1 MKNDLQTQAINR
13 SKGYQNSIKRLKI
26 LNLKIF
32 MFKNFYDNENVNL
45 KTIKHWSC
53 FLRQFLCF
61 FFYYFLCLLIL
72 YKLNYYLCS
81 HFLNKNFN
89 YYKKKK
95 QLNIKK
101 SITTK

>member
-61 FFYYFLCLLIL
+61 FLLLFSLLVDLI
-72 YKLNYYLCS
+72 
-81 HFLNKNFN
+81 
-89 YYKKKK
+89 
-95 QLNIKK
+95 
-101 SITTK
+101 